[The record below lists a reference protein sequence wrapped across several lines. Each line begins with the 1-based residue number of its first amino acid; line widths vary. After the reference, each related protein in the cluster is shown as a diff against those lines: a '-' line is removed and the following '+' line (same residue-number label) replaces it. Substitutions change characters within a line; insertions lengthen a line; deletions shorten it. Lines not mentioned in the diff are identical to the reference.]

1 MKWPADRISQSSPK
15 SFGMY
20 DQAVK
25 LMAQG
30 KDVIHLEVG
39 RPNFDTPLHIKEAT
53 KKALDDGV
61 VHYGEFAGD
70 HKLREA
76 LAGKLK
82 SVNNMDVAADE
93 ILVTNGLTHASYSV
107 IMAAIDE
114 GDEVILLEPYYPQHI
129 NKIELAGGK
138 VVTALLDRKNNFQI
152 DRAAIEAKITER
164 TRMICI
170 VNPANPT
177 GRVYRRDELQIIA
190 DLAIEHDLLVLSDE
204 VYEQITYDGHQHIS
218 IASLPGMWQR
228 TFSTFAF
235 TKAYAMDGWRLGYVA
250 CKREFMPAVMKIS
263 VNDVAHVNVFI
274 QHGALAAITGP
285 QDAVNKM
292 HAEDDRR
299 RKMVCRRLNEID
311 GIVCPYPEGTIYA
324 FPDVSAFGKPS
335 KQIAEEILQ
344 ETYVVTEEGTF
355 YGPNGEG
362 HLRICFG
369 AEDYDVIEEAMDRL
383 KAYFERLGAGLKK
396 ESAVRSA

>member
-1 MKWPADRISQSSPK
+1 MKWPANRITQSSPK

-20 DQAVK
+20 DEAVK

-30 KDVIHLEVG
+30 RDVIHLEVG

-53 KKALDDGV
+53 KKALDDGI

-70 HKLREA
+70 HKLRQA
-76 LAGKLK
+76 VAGKLK
-82 SVNNMDVAADE
+82 SFNKLDVSPDE
-93 ILVTNGLTHASYSV
+93 VLVTNGLTHASYAV
-107 IMAAIDE
+107 FMAALDE

-138 VVTALLDRKNNFQI
+138 VVTAPLNRKSGFRI
-152 DRAAIEAKITER
+152 DRAAIEAKITGR

-190 DLAIEHDLLVLSDE
+190 DLAIEHDLLVISDE

-218 IASLPGMWQR
+218 IATLPGMWQR

-235 TKAYAMDGWRLGYVA
+235 TKAFAMDGWRLGYVA
-250 CKREFMPAVMKIS
+250 CKKEFMPALMKIT

-274 QHGALAAITGP
+274 QHGALAAISGP
-285 QDAVNKM
+285 QDCLAEM

-299 RKMVCRRLNEID
+299 RQMVVRRLNEIE
-311 GIVCPYPEGTIYA
+311 GIVCTPPEGTIYA
-324 FPDVSAFGKPS
+324 FPDISAFGKPS
-335 KQIAEEILQ
+335 KQIAEEILA
-344 ETYVVTEEGTF
+344 ETFVVTEEGTF
-355 YGPNGEG
+355 YGPTGEG

-369 AEDYDVIEEAMDRL
+369 AETYEVIEQAMDRL
-383 KAYFERLGAGLKK
+383 QAYFRKYTGGLKK
-396 ESAVRSA
+396 RGAA